1 MKNRCLLMLVMPM
14 CMMLSACKQD
24 TASTPSSA
32 AASTSGAKSAPVTK
46 ALAIAA
52 PFHLTQVN
60 HDRIR
65 FDPKKNQR
73 VRIGYSIDDAAEVAL
88 HIYDGRNQLIYRSDV
103 QAVTAGDHAHT
114 WDGNDSAGNPV
125 PPEAYHYVLVATN
138 QKGSVT
144 HDLTDITGNEALVV
158 ANPVWDAK
166 AGLLRYRLD
175 KAARVNIRLGL
186 ADGPFLRTVV
196 DWVPREA
203 GDQTQAW
210 DGWDASKVLNVSAH
224 PLLSPSVR
232 AYTLPDNTVFVGA
245 DVDAIEFVSSA
256 SLGVRAQQLKT
267 DKKRMYFHADQP
279 LETRGDIPLALTI
292 MGNGERD
299 SDGRWVVSGQVP
311 IRLDVPPELRARVLQ
326 RRFEPAFFTDGIF
339 AFETEMGALPIT
351 WQWDST
357 VVNPGE
363 HYITTNIRGYEG
375 NYGTA
380 TLKVWVKPN
389 AAPSAVSP
397 AQESTP

>member
-1 MKNRCLLMLVMPM
+1 MKPFNTWFFTLLCIILTG
-14 CMMLSACKQD
+14 CKPND
-24 TASTPSSA
+24 PPASNPVAVTASATKGLA
-32 AASTSGAKSAPVTK
+32 ISAP
-46 ALAIAA
+46 
-52 PFHLTQVN
+52 FRLTQVN
-60 HDRIR
+60 ADRVR

-73 VRIGYSIDDAAEVAL
+73 VRIRYTLDDAADVSL
-88 HIYDGRNQLIYRSDV
+88 HMYDGRNHLIYRSDV
-103 QAVTAGDHAHT
+103 QTVTAGDHELA
-114 WDGNDSAGNPV
+114 WDGKDSAGDPV
-125 PPEAYHYVLVATN
+125 PPEAYSYVLIAVN
-138 QKGSVT
+138 KKGKVT

-158 ANPVWDAK
+158 DNPVWDAK
-166 AGLLRYRLD
+166 AGVLRYRLD
-175 KAARVNIRLGL
+175 KPARVNIRLGL
-186 ADGPFLRTVV
+186 VDGPFLRTVL

-224 PLLSPSVR
+224 PMLSPSVR

-245 DVDAIEFVSSA
+245 DTDAIEFVRSE
-256 SLGVRAQQLKT
+256 SLGVRTEQLKT
-267 DKKRMYFHADQP
+267 EKKRMYFHADQP

-292 MGNGERD
+292 IGHGEQD
-299 SDGRWVVSGQVP
+299 AQGRWVVSGQVP

-326 RRFEPAFFTDGIF
+326 RRFEPAFYTDGIF

-363 HYITTNIRGYEG
+363 HFITANIRGYEG
-375 NYGTA
+375 NYGAA

-389 AAPSAVSP
+389 LAPPVASP
-397 AQESTP
+397 TSESTP